1 MFAEKEK
8 MHTNKIKR
16 FKCYRKLITF
26 HFHINVYY
34 WVWNLNVYTPMAFVE
49 FQCSIIWFMIVS
61 MSNTH
66 VKTTVTL
73 EVAGADG
80 LCQTKQIRVSQQ

>member
-1 MFAEKEK
+1 
-8 MHTNKIKR
+8 
-16 FKCYRKLITF
+16 
-26 HFHINVYY
+26 
-34 WVWNLNVYTPMAFVE
+34 MAFVE

-80 LCQTKQIRVSQQ
+80 LCQTKQIRVSQQWCGMSNEKRDPGCLGPVYGDIGYII